1 MFIPLAIH
9 AIHGSCMLYTWCLY
23 IWENPKTFQVPPR
36 IGWRTVKPAQGAGVV
51 APALEWTPP
60 GQGSVPTA
68 KTWSKPT
75 NSGEGNAKA
84 LGILPLRMC
93 KNMLLIIATRIL
105 CLTPIDPALPPHFCA
120 SGRHRLGHLSL
131 NRHPAIGNDVAPHY
145 CQQLQKSRSAAGEA
159 PFLS

>member
-60 GQGSVPTA
+60 ARDPYQRQRHDQSQ
-68 KTWSKPT
+68 
-75 NSGEGNAKA
+75 
-84 LGILPLRMC
+84 
-93 KNMLLIIATRIL
+93 
-105 CLTPIDPALPPHFCA
+105 PI
-120 SGRHRLGHLSL
+120 R
-131 NRHPAIGNDVAPHY
+131 VKEM
-145 CQQLQKSRSAAGEA
+145 QKR
-159 PFLS
+159 

>member
-1 MFIPLAIH
+1 
-9 AIHGSCMLYTWCLY
+9 MLYMVHASFTHGVYTYGKVPKPFKNPPGLMADCKARARRWCGC
-23 IWENPKTFQVPPR
+23 TS
-36 IGWRTVKPAQGAGVV
+36 AGVD
-51 APALEWTPP
+51 PP
-60 GQGSVPTA
+60 GQGSAPTA

-84 LGILPLRMC
+84 LSILPLRMC

-105 CLTPIDPALPPHFCA
+105 CLTPLDSSPPHFCA

-131 NRHPAIGNDVAPHY
+131 NRHPAIGNDIAPHY
-145 CQQLQKSRSAAGEA
+145 CQQIQRSRSTAGET